1 MPLDRDQRLSFGPF
15 ELDGATRALRRDG
28 RELALRPKSLAVLVH
43 LAESAGRLVTKD
55 ELLQVVWPRVVVTE
69 DSLTRCISDIR
80 AALGAPGDALIRTV
94 PGQGYRFVAELRR
107 HAAGTPV
114 ATPDAALLGRDDD
127 VAAVEAL
134 LARHAVVSIVGPGG
148 VGKSSLARR
157 LIESMPA
164 SRTHGNVWVDLATL
178 PPRGDLVAAVAAALG
193 VPVAGTDP
201 LAALAMVM
209 RPLCLRMVL
218 DNAEQV
224 AAPVATLVKR
234 IVADAPGVQVLVT
247 SQQPLG
253 LDDEQVWR
261 LPPLALPSSDCQAAQ
276 APAFASVALFLRRA
290 RRVAPDF
297 ALRDDDGPRIAEIC
311 RRLDGLPLAL
321 EIAAAHAPALGLD
334 GLAHALDERFDALA
348 LDRPGAPARQRS
360 LLAAMRWSHALLA
373 PEAQVVFRRLAV
385 FPSSF
390 DLALARA
397 VVADAGIAP
406 AHVAG
411 ALVTLVD
418 HSLADVRHEAGG
430 TRYRL
435 LETAR
440 AFAALQL
447 GAGEEAEAL
456 RSRHAHAV
464 AARLQQAIAES
475 SVAGTA
481 MDRWRTRWWP
491 EIDNADAA
499 FRWARDADPET
510 ALAIAV
516 AAAQILS
523 SEVPIE
529 RRRLLDE
536 AEPLLASVGSAPLRA
551 AWHLEVALDRAATR
565 TSLALCHARE
575 AQALFRAGGDRVGLY
590 RALAV
595 GIYCGLDAAAP
606 AVDELCRLE
615 DRRWPPQLL
624 AQGANALA
632 CWHSAR
638 GEFDDAIAWRRRGL
652 TLHQR
657 AGSTWRS
664 LIAHANL
671 VDSLLAAGRLDDAIV
686 SGEALQAAL
695 AGTRWLATLPASR
708 MNLAAAML
716 QKGRAGAARVLAQE
730 GWPQAVQLGWQ
741 PYWADHLALLAALEG
756 RMHASAQLRGYADAG
771 YAAAD
776 TAREVNEARAADRA
790 ASLAGAVLGEA
801 TFERMRAAGAR
812 LGDDDVAALA
822 FACEDS
828 G

>member
-1 MPLDRDQRLSFGPF
+1 MPLERDQRLSFGPF
-15 ELDGATRALRRDG
+15 ELDGATRTLRRDG
-28 RELALRPKSLAVLVH
+28 HELALRPKSLAVLEH
-43 LAESAGRLVTKD
+43 LADAAGRLVTKD
-55 ELLQVVWPRVVVTE
+55 ELLQAVWPRVVVTE

-80 AALGAPGDALIRTV
+80 AALGAPGDAVIRTV
-94 PGQGYRFVAELRR
+94 PGQGYRFVAALHR
-107 HAAGTPV
+107 HAAGAP
-114 ATPDAALLGRDDD
+114 AAAAGAALLGRDDD
-127 VAAVEAL
+127 IAAVEAL
-134 LARHAVVSIVGPGG
+134 LAQHAVVSIVGPGG

-157 LIESMPA
+157 LLEALPA
-164 SRTHGNVWVDLATL
+164 GRTHGNAWVDLATL
-178 PPRGDLVAAVAAALG
+178 PPQGDVAAAVAAALG
-193 VPVAGTDP
+193 LPVSGADP
-201 LAALAMVM
+201 LAALAMAL
-209 RPLCLRMVL
+209 RPLALRMVL

-224 AAPVATLVKR
+224 AAAVAALVQR

-253 LDDEQVWR
+253 LEDEQVWR
-261 LPPLALPSSDCQAAQ
+261 VAPLALPAADCSAAQ
-276 APAFASVALFLRRA
+276 ATAWASVALFLRRA
-290 RRVAPDF
+290 QRVDPGF
-297 ALRDDDGPRIAEIC
+297 ALGDDDGPRIAEIC

-334 GLAHALDERFDALA
+334 GVARALDEPFDALA
-348 LDRPGAPARQRS
+348 RDRPGAPARQRS
-360 LLAAMRWSHALLA
+360 LLAAMEWSHALLA
-373 PEAQVVFRRLAV
+373 PDAQAVFRRLAV
-385 FPSSF
+385 FPAGF
-390 DLALARA
+390 DLDLARA
-397 VVADAGIAP
+397 VVADADIAP
-406 AHVAG
+406 AQVAR

-418 HSLADVRHEAGG
+418 RSLVDVRHEPGG

-435 LETAR
+435 FETAR
-440 AFAALQL
+440 AFAVRQL
-447 GAGEEAEAL
+447 GAGDEAADL
-456 RSRHAHAV
+456 RGRHARAV
-464 AARLQQAIAES
+464 AERLQAAVADLS
-475 SVAGTA
+475 GAGTA
-481 MDRWRTRWWP
+481 IDHARARWLP

-499 FRWARDADPET
+499 FRWARDAAPET

-529 RRRLLDE
+529 RRRLLDD
-536 AEPLLASVGSAPLRA
+536 AEPLLAQVGAAPLRA

-565 TSLALCHARE
+565 TALALRHARE
-575 AQALFRAGGDRVGLY
+575 AEALFRAGGDRVGLY

-595 GIYCGLDAAAP
+595 GIYCGLDAAEP
-606 AVDELCRLE
+606 AVDALCRLE

-671 VDSLLAAGRLDDAIV
+671 VDSLLAAGRLEEAIA

-695 AGTRWLATLPASR
+695 AGTRWAAMLPASR

-716 QKGRAGAARVLAQE
+716 QQGRTEAARALAQQ

-756 RMHASAQLRGYADAG
+756 RMHTSARLRGYADAG

-776 TAREVNEARAADRA
+776 TAREVNETRAAERA
-790 ASLAGAVLGEA
+790 ATLVAAALGDAVH
-801 TFERMRAAGAR
+801 ERLCLEGRR
-812 LGDDDVAALA
+812 LGDGDVAELA
-822 FACEDS
+822 FARED
-828 G
+828 